1 MNDQI
6 QLIELW
12 EKVLEKLQP
21 TITPLVYNTWFK
33 TVLPLQIVD
42 NTFEIG
48 VQKQFIQEWLEIN
61 YQKVLQEML
70 NSISSQPLQLK
81 IINLDIQEPVSHITE
96 TFDNNINISYSNDPY
111 NNQPTVNIKPNPIK
125 ENNYNTQPIDQNFAD
140 EIESSINPKYV
151 FETFV
156 TGGSNNFAHAASIA
170 VTEQPGKVYNPLFL
184 YGGVG
189 LGDRKSVV

>member
-48 VQKQFIQEWLEIN
+48 VQKQFIQEQDQLPCSFCLELVELAFIHIC
-61 YQKVLQEML
+61 KVKAHNSVQRPNTLGGLCSTCWNAIRAFPYMFKYTPML
-70 NSISSQPLQLK
+70 HC
-81 IINLDIQEPVSHITE
+81 VYCTG
-96 TFDNNINISYSNDPY
+96 FD
-111 NNQPTVNIKPNPIK
+111 
-125 ENNYNTQPIDQNFAD
+125 F
-140 EIESSINPKYV
+140 
-151 FETFV
+151 
-156 TGGSNNFAHAASIA
+156 
-170 VTEQPGKVYNPLFL
+170 
-184 YGGVG
+184 
-189 LGDRKSVV
+189 